1 MEFRKR
7 YEILIDLVAM
17 FLVVS
22 LVTWIIKYYFKPFLS
37 MILVY
42 LIAKPL
48 YNIFVKIKLNQKI
61 SGALSIL
68 LINIV
73 LLTFIIY
80 LGSTIYGLINTI
92 YVENFN
98 LIEKILDYASK
109 IINENGSALEQLSG
123 FLNKDI
129 IKYGAFATGE
139 GILSYGIGNIC
150 AYFMIVDR
158 DKFNELIS
166 RLIPKD
172 IIIKYKSQKNNIL
185 SMAKIEMVLV
195 IISTMEIIVGFLI
208 FRVKEAVLLG
218 IICGILDIL
227 PYVGTVIVFIP
238 IIIYNIIVKDYLTA
252 FGLILLYILVEV
264 IRQILEA
271 KFLSKSLNIHPIIVF
286 LSIYIGIKLF
296 GLLGVIIGPLYTIL
310 AKELIYNDEFNLQK

>member
-98 LIEKILDYASK
+98 LIEKILDYASN

-129 IKYGAFATGE
+129 IKNGAFATGE

-185 SMAKIEMVLV
+185 SMAKIEAVLV
-195 IISTMEIIVGFLI
+195 IISTLEIIVGFLI

-286 LSIYIGIKLF
+286 LSVYIGIKLF